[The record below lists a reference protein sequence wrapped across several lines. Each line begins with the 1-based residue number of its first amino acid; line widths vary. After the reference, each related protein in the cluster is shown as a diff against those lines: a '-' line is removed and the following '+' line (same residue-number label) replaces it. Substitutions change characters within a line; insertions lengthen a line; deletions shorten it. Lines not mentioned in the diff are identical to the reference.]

1 MRRLYISM
9 AAVLLA
15 STVVAV
21 TMSSAGADSGV
32 PKRYG
37 AMVASPSL
45 IGSWSGYGNATKK
58 GAKHAALSKCRQN
71 APRFAGFA
79 HDCRPAVWVYNG
91 FVAVAY
97 EKTKEKPYKNLAWG
111 SGWGETKA
119 DAKYQAR
126 RSCRGAAQERCLV
139 QRCAIRPTP
148 VDSRP
153 GAERGNGAS

>member
-1 MRRLYISM
+1 MRHLYISM

-15 STVVAV
+15 STLVAV
-21 TMSSAGADSGV
+21 TMSSTGADSEV
-32 PKRYG
+32 AKRYG

-45 IGSWSGYGNATKK
+45 IGSWSGYGTSKK

-71 APRFAGFA
+71 APRFRGFA

-139 QRCAIRPTP
+139 REVRHTP
-148 VDSRP
+148 HTGRLETRG
-153 GAERGNGAS
+153 GAW